1 MVEQLRREKEEY
13 VELTE
18 KFCQLWCVK
27 QVGMDRER
35 VKDVLNSENWAL
47 EKQEFMINKSWE
59 GLELEWWKFFDELE
73 TLKLFKPG
81 RAYVSDRMIIQIEAD
96 GIGMGVWFVKEGP
109 YDKAKELLE
118 KGAVQMEGEVGVV
131 AEEWRLK
138 GLEIEEIMRRRP
150 NTWKNL
156 IWDWMGWKEG

>member
-1 MVEQLRREKEEY
+1 
-13 VELTE
+13 
-18 KFCQLWCVK
+18 
-27 QVGMDRER
+27 
-35 VKDVLNSENWAL
+35 
-47 EKQEFMINKSWE
+47 MINKSWE
-59 GLELEWWKFFDELE
+59 GLELEWWKFFDDLE
-73 TLKLFKPG
+73 TLKLFQPG
-81 RAYVSDRMIIQIEAD
+81 STYVSDKMIIQIKAD

-118 KGAVQMEGEVGVV
+118 KGAVQMEGDVGMA

-156 IWDWMGWKEG
+156 IRDWMGWKEG